1 MNPFLLLAL
10 SVVSETAGDVCMK
23 LSDGF
28 KNKLPAVGIVVFY
41 TLAFISLSQAFIG
54 IPIGVAY
61 AIWTGAAIALSAI
74 VGHLIW
80 HEGFNVKKVAGI
92 ALIVGGVAILRVGA
106 M

>member
-1 MNPFLLLAL
+1 MNPFLMLTL
-10 SVVSETAGDVCMK
+10 SVISETAGDVCMK

-28 KNKLPAVGIVVFY
+28 KHKLPAAGIVVFY
-41 TLAFISLSQAFIG
+41 SLAFVLLSQAFVD
-54 IPIGVAY
+54 IPIGIAY

-92 ALIVGGVAILRVGA
+92 ALIIGGVALLRVGA